1 MVLERSFHTANTLE
15 DGVIM
20 SHKCRMFLFD
30 DVERF
35 HEKSAEVGLSEQD
48 LWTLVISGLEVSHLV
63 DYVETVL
70 TSRMN

>member
-1 MVLERSFHTANTLE
+1 
-15 DGVIM
+15 M

-30 DVERF
+30 EVESF
-35 HEKSAEVGLSEQD
+35 HERSAEVGLSEED